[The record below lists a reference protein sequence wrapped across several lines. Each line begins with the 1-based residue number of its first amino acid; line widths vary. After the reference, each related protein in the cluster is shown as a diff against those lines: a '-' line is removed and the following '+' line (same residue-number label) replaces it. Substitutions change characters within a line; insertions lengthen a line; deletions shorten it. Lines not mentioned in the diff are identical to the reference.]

1 MEKNTHGSG
10 PALGQEQQQAGSLSP
25 AQLAGSGQPEQDAAA
40 QKPGAGGAGEQ
51 ASATDQQQRQQQAA
65 AQLSEGAQAY
75 LQGRDIP
82 EDDAALYRSFA
93 SHADSQGMSAKAVH
107 AAFDFRRDML
117 ALNGKLPAEPRAHGF
132 NVANLG
138 FSADDMAVVNAF
150 GNRMAKAG
158 ASESE
163 FFSALRFYGD
173 VWAPAEQ
180 RAAKQERS
188 QAATD
193 ARQLDA
199 MDTRDRNAARV
210 AMQSEW
216 GPQYREN
223 IGLLNRWLDSLPD
236 ETRENI
242 EREADENGRLALNN
256 PQRLREFLHL
266 AREKMGAQHSAQKAA
281 QSSERTAA
289 KPGDKAAID
298 AEIASIENL
307 MRTNRRAYNRDE
319 RTQARYRELLNM
331 RAQHAE

>member
-1 MEKNTHGSG
+1 MVDATSLDAPASG
-10 PALGQEQQQAGSLSP
+10 QSQQLADPLPAQPAGSV
-25 AQLAGSGQPEQDAAA
+25 GQSAPDAAA
-40 QKPGAGGAGEQ
+40 QSPGAGGAGEQ
-51 ASATDQQQRQQQAA
+51 ASATDQQQGQQQAA

-82 EDDAALYRSFA
+82 EDDAALHTSFA
-93 SHADSQGMSAKAVH
+93 NFADRQGLSAKAVH

-117 ALNGKLPAEPRAHGF
+117 ALNGKLPAEPRNHGYSL
-132 NVANLG
+132 AYL
-138 FSADDMAVVNAF
+138 DMSPEDLAVVNAF

-163 FFSALRFYGD
+163 FFAALRYYGD

-266 AREKMGAQHSAQKAA
+266 AREKMGPQQSTQRTT

-319 RTQARYRELLNM
+319 RIQARYRELLNM
-331 RAQHAE
+331 RG